1 MTGLGYFNPDWA
13 HGLNKGPLAV
23 GYDEIRTADI
33 KTHLPPYTHIQ
44 AFVQATMTRADGTVK
59 QGYAVREQRLIGPYA
74 PLGLTGLLDP
84 MP

>member
-33 KTHLPPYTHIQ
+33 RTHLPPYSLPLYSLRLSEPNSDRACRRQNLRPAPVPPDAARHI
-44 AFVQATMTRADGTVK
+44 
-59 QGYAVREQRLIGPYA
+59 P
-74 PLGLTGLLDP
+74 GLRQ
-84 MP
+84 